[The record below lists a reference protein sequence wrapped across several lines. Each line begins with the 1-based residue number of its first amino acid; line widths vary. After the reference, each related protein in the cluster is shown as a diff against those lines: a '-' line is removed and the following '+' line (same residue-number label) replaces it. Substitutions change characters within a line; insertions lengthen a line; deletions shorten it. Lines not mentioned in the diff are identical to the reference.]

1 MSITDFASAL
11 QGGGAGGSPGPPG
24 PDGSGLTLASG
35 PPDTGTPPDTGSPI
49 DQGQSPDDGSQGGEL
64 FDNSMEALDVAEEAL
79 QAFIRL
85 DPDDMDRATAG
96 KALTIV
102 LGLKGGHQKSVQA
115 GDAKSLSRALSGSSS
130 IGVPGGAGY

>member
-11 QGGGAGGSPGPPG
+11 QGGGPGGSPGPPG

-35 PPDTGTPPDTGSPI
+35 PPDPGTPV